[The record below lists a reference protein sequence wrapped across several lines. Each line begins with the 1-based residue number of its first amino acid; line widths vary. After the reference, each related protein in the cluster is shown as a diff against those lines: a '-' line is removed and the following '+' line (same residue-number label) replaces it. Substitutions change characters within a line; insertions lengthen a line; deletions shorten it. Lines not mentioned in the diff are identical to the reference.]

1 MSCALLTAACGSN
14 AGARRDDGSSAT
26 PVGSQGRQETVRLS
40 GCVEMAGMDDYVLQ
54 RLHIEGNDPQ
64 AAPKTTVNPAP
75 AAIIEGS
82 WVRLTGTRDLPS
94 LAGHRVMV
102 TGVLADTGRNTI
114 GTGGVSPGV
123 VVRSG
128 DVSQASTSDHYWVKV
143 RKEAGPIA
151 RESIADGTAPE
162 IKVAEIQDL
171 GDGCHEPNG
180 T

>member
-1 MSCALLTAACGSN
+1 MSCALLTSACGSN
-14 AGARRDDGSSAT
+14 AGARRDDGSAT

-162 IKVAEIQDL
+162 IKVAEIKDL
-171 GDGCHEPNG
+171 GDGCHEPSG